1 MKKYHRQFTK
11 FAARLVLA
19 GGFAVTSLPASALNI
34 LLSNDDGLTSN
45 VKALYKALKTA
56 GHNVIVSTPCQGQSG
71 MGAAVK
77 FLKPIKP
84 LASPCLNNAGSPGDL
99 GVGPVTKKRR
109 LLTTATSSM

>member
-1 MKKYHRQFTK
+1 MKKYHRQFTN

-19 GGFAVTSLPASALNI
+19 GSLAITSLSASALNI

-45 VKALYKALKTA
+45 LKALYQALKTA
-56 GHNVIVSTPCQGQSG
+56 EHDVIVSTPCQGQSG

-84 LASPCLNNAGSPGDL
+84 LTASCLNNAGSPGDL
-99 GVGPVTKKRR
+99 GVGPVTKKEKAFDCGD
-109 LLTTATSSM
+109 LF

>member
-1 MKKYHRQFTK
+1 MKKYHRQFTN

-19 GGFAVTSLPASALNI
+19 GSLAITSLSTSALNI

-45 VKALYKALKTA
+45 LKALYKALKTA
-56 GHNVIVSTPCQGQSG
+56 EHNVIVSTPCQGQSG
-71 MGAAVK
+71 MGAAIK

-84 LASPCLNNAGSPGDL
+84 LTAPCLNNAGSTGDL